1 MVQALPAYGPH
12 PAFGERVRAGCLHR
26 RAHHF
31 DAADAM
37 TASKLAVN
45 LELAVDCWCADTRAR
60 RALVAD
66 GAGYPA
72 IRSNR

>member
-1 MVQALPAYGPH
+1 
-12 PAFGERVRAGCLHR
+12 
-26 RAHHF
+26 
-31 DAADAM
+31 M